1 MQDSFRR
8 STITLPLPTPLTAT
22 NSVATYVSP
31 RKQRVSQA
39 QLCLSDT
46 GTGAGATTV
55 NVKVNGTAI
64 NAVGSLSVAVGAG
77 SPAVSTTIISGSQ
90 YPGGTLLNKGDTV
103 TVDVAAVPGT
113 TVPKLGFLVLDVLE
127 VD

>member
-46 GTGAGATTV
+46 GTGADQS
-55 NVKVNGTAI
+55 
-64 NAVGSLSVAVGAG
+64 SL
-77 SPAVSTTIISGSQ
+77 
-90 YPGGTLLNKGDTV
+90 N
-103 TVDVAAVPGT
+103 
-113 TVPKLGFLVLDVLE
+113 
-127 VD
+127 